1 MIITNFTGLK
11 KANRLKADIL
21 EIAYF
26 FEDDRK
32 QDYYNI
38 NLLDE
43 LWSNGLIENDK
54 YKELTELF
62 ENIYNEIEKAEKD
75 FLNVQ
80 IKQDKKLIK
89 QQNKRK

>member
-1 MIITNFTGLK
+1 MLEINNFITLK

-43 LWSNGLIENDK
+43 LYSNGLIEDDK

-62 ENIYNEIEKAEKD
+62 ENIYNEIEKAEKE

-80 IKQDKKLIK
+80 IKQLNNKK
-89 QQNKRK
+89 R

>member
-1 MIITNFTGLK
+1 MEITNFIGLK

-26 FEDDRK
+26 FNDEKRK
-32 QDYYNI
+32 QDFYNI

-43 LWSNGLIENDK
+43 IYSFGLIDEEK
-54 YKELTELF
+54 HKELIELF
-62 ENIYNEIEKAEKD
+62 ENIYNEIERAENK

-80 IKQDKKLIK
+80 I
-89 QQNKRK
+89 NSSN

>member
-1 MIITNFTGLK
+1 MKIKNFISLK

-26 FEDDRK
+26 FKEDRK
-32 QDYYNI
+32 QDFYNI

-43 LWSNGLIENDK
+43 LWSNNLIFNDE
-54 YKELTELF
+54 YKQLTELF
-62 ENIYNEIEKAEKD
+62 ERVYNEIEKAEKD

-80 IKQDKKLIK
+80 IKEDKKKIK
-89 QQNKRK
+89 QQKKRK